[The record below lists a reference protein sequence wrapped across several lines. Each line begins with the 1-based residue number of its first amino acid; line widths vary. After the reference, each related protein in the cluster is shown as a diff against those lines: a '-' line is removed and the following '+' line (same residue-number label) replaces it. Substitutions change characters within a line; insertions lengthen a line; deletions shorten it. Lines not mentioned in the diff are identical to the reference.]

1 MLYVN
6 VWEVFEIRLNG
17 AVYRIEFTVRSNSM
31 DALMLSCLRGL
42 KDFFLWQVDYRNTSV
57 AIDFCKSVK
66 STAVENDYS
75 RGIVN
80 VYTEAKAPCGADGNY
95 FIFYL
100 FSRWAFQSEEKIDY
114 TDAYLL
120 SLFTFNETTKQQTNL
135 LDPCAISMQR
145 IVCVHADDGAGIINV
160 ELRLVCKDTES
171 ESFTSDVSTLNP
183 FHFVFRSTALSSL
196 ISTVSF
202 SSEHASIKY
211 KR

>member
-31 DALMLSCLRGL
+31 NALMLSCLRGL

-80 VYTEAKAPCGADGNY
+80 VYAEAKAPCGADGNY

-100 FSRWAFQSEEKIDY
+100 FSQWGENRLHWRISSFLIHIQWNHKTTNKSSWPVRYFHATYRMCSCGRRSRHHQRWIA
-114 TDAYLL
+114 A
-120 SLFTFNETTKQQTNL
+120 
-135 LDPCAISMQR
+135 
-145 IVCVHADDGAGIINV
+145 
-160 ELRLVCKDTES
+160 RL
-171 ESFTSDVSTLNP
+171 
-183 FHFVFRSTALSSL
+183 
-196 ISTVSF
+196 
-202 SSEHASIKY
+202 
-211 KR
+211 